1 MTSTPLIVN
10 RLTTASFDVD
20 AQRGFTP
27 LCPDELPVP
36 EGHLIAEPL
45 NQQATF
51 AAFRIGSKDAHSA
64 HAVWVATDSA
74 PQLSPVIGHANADLH
89 WHRHCEPGTPGFEL
103 LEGLPHD
110 LDYDFFVYK
119 GVAPDVH
126 PYGACYHD
134 LANRRT
140 TGVIEFLR
148 SRGVDT
154 VIVGGLATDFCVKT
168 TVLQLL
174 DAGFRVIV
182 NMSACR
188 GLSEDGVRTA
198 VEAMTAAGAVV
209 IDGLSNVSLN
219 A

>member
-1 MTSTPLIVN
+1 MTTAPLTL
-10 RLTTASFDVD
+10 RRSTTASFDVD

-64 HAVWVATDSA
+64 QAVWVASTDA
-74 PQLSPVIGHANADLH
+74 PQLSPVTGYPNADLH
-89 WHRHCEPGTPGFEL
+89 WNRHCEPGTPGFEL

-110 LDYDFFVYK
+110 LDYDYFVYK

-134 LANRRT
+134 LGNRRT

-182 NMSACR
+182 NLSACR
-188 GLSEDGVRTA
+188 GLSPDGVATS
-198 VEAMTAAGAVV
+198 VETMKTAGAVV
-209 IDGLSNVSLN
+209 VDGLNHLSL
-219 A
+219 AA